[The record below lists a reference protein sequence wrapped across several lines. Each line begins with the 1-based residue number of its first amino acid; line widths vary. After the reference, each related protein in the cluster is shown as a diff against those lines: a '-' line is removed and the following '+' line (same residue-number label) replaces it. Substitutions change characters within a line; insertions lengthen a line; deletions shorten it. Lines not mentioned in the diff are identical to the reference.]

1 MPHQQLGIHEKI
13 ELHELLTM
21 KTVCAGK
28 SMAMKEM
35 VTDPQLISLLE
46 QDANKARE
54 HIRELQ
60 DIIAGGSAGFQ

>member
-1 MPHQQLGIHEKI
+1 MPHHQLGIHEKV

-21 KTVCAGK
+21 KTVCAAK
-28 SMAMKEM
+28 AMAMKDM

-46 QDANKARE
+46 QDAKKSRE

-60 DIIAGGSAGFQ
+60 NIVSGSPAGF